1 MSLTKEYKMTK
12 DSSCKEINSLGPAGL
27 NLLFDNAR
35 THNVWQ
41 DRAVSETV
49 LRRLFDL
56 MKMAPT
62 SMNISPARIIFVK
75 TEEGKEKLKP
85 ALVSGNVEKT
95 MTAPVCAII
104 GHDLDCWRQLPKLF
118 PFKDMSS
125 LFSNNPDFVQ
135 STAFRN
141 CSMQGAY
148 LIMAARALGLDCGP
162 MSGFDN
168 DLVDKEF
175 FSGTAV
181 KSNFLCNIGYGR
193 KEKLSD
199 RAPRFN
205 FEDVCQ
211 II

>member
-1 MSLTKEYKMTK
+1 MTK
-12 DSSCKEINSLGPAGL
+12 DLSCTGIDSLDTAAL
-27 NLLFDNAR
+27 DLLFENAR
-35 THNVWQ
+35 THSVWQ
-41 DRAVSETV
+41 DRTVSEIV

-75 TEEGKEKLKP
+75 TEQGKEKLKP

-104 GHDLDCWRQLPKLF
+104 GHDLDCWKQLPKLF
-118 PFKDMSS
+118 PYKDMTS
-125 LFSNNPDFVQ
+125 LFSNNPDFVL

-168 DLVDKEF
+168 DLIDKEF
-175 FSGTAV
+175 FPGTAV

-193 KEKLSD
+193 KKKLSD

>member
-1 MSLTKEYKMTK
+1 MTK
-12 DSSCKEINSLGPAGL
+12 DLSRTGIDSLDSAAL
-27 NLLFDNAR
+27 DLLFENAR

-41 DRAVSETV
+41 DRTVSEIV

-75 TEEGKEKLKP
+75 TEQGKEKLKP

-104 GHDLDCWRQLPKLF
+104 GHDLDCWKQLPKLF

-125 LFSNNPDFVQ
+125 LFSNNPDFVL

-148 LIMAARALGLDCGP
+148 LIIAARALGLDCGP

-211 II
+211 VL

>member
-1 MSLTKEYKMTK
+1 MTK
-12 DSSCKEINSLGPAGL
+12 DLSRTGIDSLDCAAL
-27 NLLFDNAR
+27 DLLFGNAR

-41 DRAVSETV
+41 DRTVSEIV

-75 TEEGKEKLKP
+75 TEQGKEKLKP

-104 GHDLDCWRQLPKLF
+104 GHDLDCWKQLPKLF
-118 PFKDMSS
+118 PFKDMTS
-125 LFSNNPDFVQ
+125 LFSNNSDFVL

-148 LIMAARALGLDCGP
+148 MIMAARALGLDCGP

-205 FEDVCQ
+205 FEDVCEV
-211 II
+211 I

>member
-12 DSSCKEINSLGPAGL
+12 DLSCTGIDSLDSAAL
-27 NLLFDNAR
+27 DLLFENAR

-41 DRAVSETV
+41 DRTVSEIV

-75 TEEGKEKLKP
+75 TEQGKEKLKP

-104 GHDLDCWRQLPKLF
+104 GHDLDCWKQLPKLF
-118 PFKDMSS
+118 PYKDMTS
-125 LFSNNPDFVQ
+125 LFSNNPDFVL

-168 DLVDKEF
+168 DLIDKEF
-175 FSGTAV
+175 FPGTAV

-205 FEDVCQ
+205 FEYVCQ

>member
-1 MSLTKEYKMTK
+1 MTK
-12 DSSCKEINSLGPAGL
+12 DLSCTGIDSLDSAAL
-27 NLLFDNAR
+27 DLLFENAR

-41 DRAVSETV
+41 DRTVSEIV

-75 TEEGKEKLKP
+75 TEQGKEKLKP

-104 GHDLDCWRQLPKLF
+104 GHDLDCWKQLPKLF
-118 PFKDMSS
+118 PYKDMTS
-125 LFSNNPDFVQ
+125 LFSNNPDFVVN
-135 STAFRN
+135 TAFRN

-168 DLVDKEF
+168 DLIDKEF
-175 FSGTAV
+175 FPGTAV

>member
-1 MSLTKEYKMTK
+1 MTK
-12 DSSCKEINSLGPAGL
+12 DLSCTGIDSLDSAAL
-27 NLLFDNAR
+27 DLLFENAR

-41 DRAVSETV
+41 DRTVSEIV

-75 TEEGKEKLKP
+75 TEQGKEKLKP

-104 GHDLDCWRQLPKLF
+104 GHDLDCWKQLPKLF
-118 PFKDMSS
+118 PYKDMTS
-125 LFSNNPDFVQ
+125 LFSNNPDFVLN
-135 STAFRN
+135 TAFRN

-175 FSGTAV
+175 FPGKAV

-205 FEDVCQ
+205 FEDVCK

>member
-1 MSLTKEYKMTK
+1 MTK
-12 DSSCKEINSLGPAGL
+12 DLSCTGIDSLDSAAL
-27 NLLFDNAR
+27 DLLFENAR

-41 DRAVSETV
+41 DRTVSEIV

-75 TEEGKEKLKP
+75 TEQGKEKLKP

-104 GHDLDCWRQLPKLF
+104 GHDLDCWKQLPKLF
-118 PFKDMSS
+118 PYKDMTS
-125 LFSNNPDFVQ
+125 LFSNNPDFVL

-162 MSGFDN
+162 MSRFDN
-168 DLVDKEF
+168 DLFEKGF
-175 FSGTAV
+175 FPGTALE
-181 KSNFLCNIGYGR
+181 SNFLCIIGYGR

-199 RAPRFN
+199 RAPHFN
-205 FEDVCQ
+205 FADVCQ

>member
-1 MSLTKEYKMTK
+1 MTK
-12 DSSCKEINSLGPAGL
+12 DLSCTGIDSLDTAAL
-27 NLLFDNAR
+27 DLLFENAR

-41 DRAVSETV
+41 DRTVSEIV

-56 MKMAPT
+56 VKMAPT

-75 TEEGKEKLKP
+75 TEQGKEKLKP

-104 GHDLDCWRQLPKLF
+104 GHDLDCWKQLPKLF
-118 PFKDMSS
+118 PYKDMTS
-125 LFSNNPDFVQ
+125 LFSNNPDFVVN
-135 STAFRN
+135 TAFRN

-168 DLVDKEF
+168 DLIDKEF
-175 FSGTAV
+175 FPGTAV

-193 KEKLSD
+193 REKLSD

>member
-1 MSLTKEYKMTK
+1 MTK
-12 DSSCKEINSLGPAGL
+12 DLSCTGIDSLDSAAL
-27 NLLFDNAR
+27 DLLFENAR

-41 DRAVSETV
+41 DRTVSEIV

-75 TEEGKEKLKP
+75 TEQGKEKLKP

-104 GHDLDCWRQLPKLF
+104 GHDLDCWKQLPKLF
-118 PFKDMSS
+118 PYKDMMS
-125 LFSNNPDFVQ
+125 LFSNNPDFVL

-168 DLVDKEF
+168 DLIDKEF
-175 FSGTAV
+175 FPGTAV
-181 KSNFLCNIGYGR
+181 RSNFLCNIGYGR

>member
-1 MSLTKEYKMTK
+1 MTRDLSRTGIDSL
-12 DSSCKEINSLGPAGL
+12 DSAALD
-27 NLLFDNAR
+27 LLFGNAR

-41 DRAVSETV
+41 DRTVSEIV

-104 GHDLDCWRQLPKLF
+104 GHDLDCWKQLPKLF
-118 PFKDMSS
+118 PFKDMTS
-125 LFSNNPDFVQ
+125 LFSNNSDFVL

-148 LIMAARALGLDCGP
+148 MIMAARALGLDCGP

>member
-1 MSLTKEYKMTK
+1 MTK
-12 DSSCKEINSLGPAGL
+12 DLSCTGIDSLDSAAL
-27 NLLFDNAR
+27 DLLFENAR

-41 DRAVSETV
+41 DRTVSEIV

-75 TEEGKEKLKP
+75 TEQGKEKLKP

-104 GHDLDCWRQLPKLF
+104 GHDLDCWKQLPKLF
-118 PFKDMSS
+118 PYKDMTS
-125 LFSNNPDFVQ
+125 LFSNNPDFVL

-175 FSGTAV
+175 FPDTAV

>member
-1 MSLTKEYKMTK
+1 MTK
-12 DSSCKEINSLGPAGL
+12 DLSCTGIDSLDSAAL
-27 NLLFDNAR
+27 DLLFENAR

-41 DRAVSETV
+41 DRTVSEIV

-75 TEEGKEKLKP
+75 TEQGKEKLKP

-104 GHDLDCWRQLPKLF
+104 GHDLDCWKQLPKLF
-118 PFKDMSS
+118 PYKDMTS
-125 LFSNNPDFVQ
+125 LFNNNPDFVL

-168 DLVDKEF
+168 DLIDKEF

-181 KSNFLCNIGYGR
+181 KSNFLCNIGYGQ

-205 FEDVCQ
+205 FEEVCQ

>member
-1 MSLTKEYKMTK
+1 MTRDLSRTGIDSL
-12 DSSCKEINSLGPAGL
+12 DSAALD
-27 NLLFDNAR
+27 LLFGNAR

-41 DRAVSETV
+41 DRTVSEIV

-104 GHDLDCWRQLPKLF
+104 GHDLDCWKQLPKLF

-125 LFSNNPDFVQ
+125 LFSNNPDFVL

-148 LIMAARALGLDCGP
+148 LIIAARALGLDCGP

-205 FEDVCQ
+205 FEDVCEV
-211 II
+211 I

>member
-1 MSLTKEYKMTK
+1 MTK
-12 DSSCKEINSLGPAGL
+12 DLSRSKIDSLGAEAL
-27 NLLFDNAR
+27 DLLFGNAR

-41 DRAVSETV
+41 DRTVSEIV

-75 TEEGKEKLKP
+75 TEEGKERLKP

-104 GHDLDCWRQLPKLF
+104 GHDLDCWKQLPKLF

-125 LFSNNPDFVQ
+125 LFSNNPDFVV

>member
-1 MSLTKEYKMTK
+1 MTK
-12 DSSCKEINSLGPAGL
+12 DLSCTGIGSLDSAAL
-27 NLLFDNAR
+27 DLLFENAR

-41 DRAVSETV
+41 DRTVSEIV

-75 TEEGKEKLKP
+75 TEQGKEKLKP

-104 GHDLDCWRQLPKLF
+104 GHDLDCWKQLPKLF
-118 PFKDMSS
+118 PYKDMTS
-125 LFSNNPDFVQ
+125 LFSNNPDFVL

-168 DLVDKEF
+168 DLIDKEF
-175 FSGTAV
+175 FPGTAV

-193 KEKLSD
+193 KENLSD

>member
-1 MSLTKEYKMTK
+1 MTRDLSRTGIDSL
-12 DSSCKEINSLGPAGL
+12 DSAALD
-27 NLLFDNAR
+27 LLFGNAR

-41 DRAVSETV
+41 DRTVSEIV

-104 GHDLDCWRQLPKLF
+104 GHDLDCWKQLPKLF

-125 LFSNNPDFVQ
+125 LFSNNPDFVL

-193 KEKLSD
+193 KENLSD
-199 RAPRFN
+199 RAPRFT

>member
-1 MSLTKEYKMTK
+1 MTK
-12 DSSCKEINSLGPAGL
+12 DLSYTGIDSLDTAAL
-27 NLLFDNAR
+27 DLLFENAR

-41 DRAVSETV
+41 DRTVSEIV

-75 TEEGKEKLKP
+75 TEQGKEKLKP

-104 GHDLDCWRQLPKLF
+104 GHDLDCWKQLPKLF
-118 PFKDMSS
+118 PYKDMTS
-125 LFSNNPDFVQ
+125 LFSNNPDFVL

-168 DLVDKEF
+168 DLIDKEF
-175 FSGTAV
+175 FPGTAV

>member
-1 MSLTKEYKMTK
+1 MTK
-12 DSSCKEINSLGPAGL
+12 DLSCTGIDSLDSAAL
-27 NLLFDNAR
+27 DLLFENAR

-41 DRAVSETV
+41 DRTVSEIV

-75 TEEGKEKLKP
+75 TEQGKEKLKP

-95 MTAPVCAII
+95 MTAPVCAVI
-104 GHDLDCWRQLPKLF
+104 GHDLDCWKQLPKLF
-118 PFKDMSS
+118 PYKDMTS
-125 LFSNNPDFVQ
+125 LFSNNPDFVVN
-135 STAFRN
+135 TAFRN

-168 DLVDKEF
+168 DLIDKEF
-175 FSGTAV
+175 FPGTAV

>member
-1 MSLTKEYKMTK
+1 MRKDLSCTGIDSL
-12 DSSCKEINSLGPAGL
+12 DSAALD
-27 NLLFDNAR
+27 LLFENAR

-41 DRAVSETV
+41 DRTVSEIV

-75 TEEGKEKLKP
+75 TEQGKEKLKP

-104 GHDLDCWRQLPKLF
+104 GHDLDCWKQLPKLF
-118 PFKDMSS
+118 PYKDMTS
-125 LFSNNPDFVQ
+125 LFSNNPDFVLN
-135 STAFRN
+135 TAFRN

-168 DLVDKEF
+168 DLIDKEF
-175 FSGTAV
+175 FPGTAV

>member
-1 MSLTKEYKMTK
+1 MTKELSRTGI
-12 DSSCKEINSLGPAGL
+12 DSLDSAALD
-27 NLLFDNAR
+27 LLFGNAR

-41 DRAVSETV
+41 DRTVSEIV

-104 GHDLDCWRQLPKLF
+104 GHDLDCWKQLPKLF

-125 LFSNNPDFVQ
+125 LFSNTPDFVL

-193 KEKLSD
+193 KENLSD

>member
-1 MSLTKEYKMTK
+1 MTRDLSRTGIDSL
-12 DSSCKEINSLGPAGL
+12 DSAALD
-27 NLLFDNAR
+27 LLFGNAR

-41 DRAVSETV
+41 DRTVSEIV

-104 GHDLDCWRQLPKLF
+104 GHDLDCWKQLPKLF

-125 LFSNNPDFVQ
+125 LFSNNPDFVL

-211 II
+211 VL

>member
-1 MSLTKEYKMTK
+1 MTK
-12 DSSCKEINSLGPAGL
+12 DLSCTGIDSLDSAAL
-27 NLLFDNAR
+27 DLLFENAR

-41 DRAVSETV
+41 DRTVSEIV

-75 TEEGKEKLKP
+75 TEQGKEKLKP

-104 GHDLDCWRQLPKLF
+104 GHDLDCWKQLPKLF
-118 PFKDMSS
+118 PYKDMTS
-125 LFSNNPDFVQ
+125 LFSNNPDFVL

-148 LIMAARALGLDCGP
+148 FIMAARALGLDCGP

-168 DLVDKEF
+168 DLVDAEF
-175 FSGTAV
+175 FPGTAV

>member
-1 MSLTKEYKMTK
+1 MTK
-12 DSSCKEINSLGPAGL
+12 DLSCTGINSLDSAAL
-27 NLLFDNAR
+27 DLLFENAR

-41 DRAVSETV
+41 DRAVSEIV

-75 TEEGKEKLKP
+75 TEQGKEKLKP

-104 GHDLDCWRQLPKLF
+104 GHDLDCWKQLPKLF
-118 PFKDMSS
+118 PYKDMTS
-125 LFSNNPDFVQ
+125 LFNNNPDFVL

-168 DLVDKEF
+168 DLIDKEF
-175 FSGTAV
+175 FPGEAV

>member
-1 MSLTKEYKMTK
+1 MTK
-12 DSSCKEINSLGPAGL
+12 DLSCTGIDSLDSAAL
-27 NLLFDNAR
+27 DLLFENAR

-41 DRAVSETV
+41 DRTVSEIV

-62 SMNISPARIIFVK
+62 SMNISPARFIFVK
-75 TEEGKEKLKP
+75 TEQGKEKLKP

-104 GHDLDCWRQLPKLF
+104 GHDLDCWKQLPKLF
-118 PFKDMSS
+118 PYKDMAS
-125 LFSNNPDFVQ
+125 LFSNNPDFVL

-175 FSGTAV
+175 FPGTAV
-181 KSNFLCNIGYGR
+181 KSNFLCNIGYGQ

-199 RAPRFN
+199 RAPRFD

>member
-1 MSLTKEYKMTK
+1 MTKELSRTGI
-12 DSSCKEINSLGPAGL
+12 DSLDSAALD
-27 NLLFDNAR
+27 LLFGNAR

-41 DRAVSETV
+41 DRTVSEIV

-104 GHDLDCWRQLPKLF
+104 GHDLDCWKQLPKLF

-125 LFSNNPDFVQ
+125 LFSNNPDFVL

-181 KSNFLCNIGYGR
+181 QSNFLCNIGYGR
-193 KEKLSD
+193 KENLSD

>member
-1 MSLTKEYKMTK
+1 MTKELSRTGI
-12 DSSCKEINSLGPAGL
+12 DSLDSAALD
-27 NLLFDNAR
+27 LLFGNAR

-41 DRAVSETV
+41 DRTVSEIV

-56 MKMAPT
+56 MKMATT
-62 SMNISPARIIFVK
+62 SITISPARLIFVK

-104 GHDLDCWRQLPKLF
+104 GHDLDCWKQLPKLF

-125 LFSNNPDFVQ
+125 LFSNNPDFVL

-193 KEKLSD
+193 KEKLFD

-205 FEDVCQ
+205 FEDVCE

>member
-1 MSLTKEYKMTK
+1 MTK
-12 DSSCKEINSLGPAGL
+12 DLSCTGIDSLDSAAL
-27 NLLFDNAR
+27 DLLFENAR

-41 DRAVSETV
+41 DRTVSEIV

-75 TEEGKEKLKP
+75 TEQGKEKLKP

-104 GHDLDCWRQLPKLF
+104 GHDLDCWKQLPKLF
-118 PFKDMSS
+118 PYKDMTS
-125 LFSNNPDFVQ
+125 LFRNNPDFVVN
-135 STAFRN
+135 TAFRN

-175 FSGTAV
+175 FPGTAV

>member
-1 MSLTKEYKMTK
+1 MTRDLSRTGIDSL
-12 DSSCKEINSLGPAGL
+12 DSAALD
-27 NLLFDNAR
+27 LLFGNAR

-41 DRAVSETV
+41 DRTVSEIM

-104 GHDLDCWRQLPKLF
+104 GHDLDCWKQLPKLF

-125 LFSNNPDFVQ
+125 LFSNNPDFVL

-205 FEDVCQ
+205 FEDVCEV
-211 II
+211 I

>member
-1 MSLTKEYKMTK
+1 MTK
-12 DSSCKEINSLGPAGL
+12 DLSRTGIDSLDSAAL
-27 NLLFDNAR
+27 DLLFENAR

-41 DRAVSETV
+41 DRTVSEIV

-75 TEEGKEKLKP
+75 TEQGKEKLKP

-104 GHDLDCWRQLPKLF
+104 GHDLDCWKQLPKLF
-118 PFKDMSS
+118 PYKDMTS
-125 LFSNNPDFVQ
+125 LFSNNPDFVL

-168 DLVDKEF
+168 DLIDKEF
-175 FSGTAV
+175 FPGTAV

>member
-1 MSLTKEYKMTK
+1 MTK
-12 DSSCKEINSLGPAGL
+12 DLSCTGIDSLDSAAL
-27 NLLFDNAR
+27 DLLFENAR

-41 DRAVSETV
+41 DRTVSEIV

-75 TEEGKEKLKP
+75 TEQGKEKLKP

-104 GHDLDCWRQLPKLF
+104 GHDLDCWKQLPKLF
-118 PFKDMSS
+118 PYKDMTS
-125 LFSNNPDFVQ
+125 LFSNNPDFVVN
-135 STAFRN
+135 TAFRN

-168 DLVDKEF
+168 DLVDEEF
-175 FSGTAV
+175 FPGTAV

>member
-1 MSLTKEYKMTK
+1 MTRDLSRTGIDSL
-12 DSSCKEINSLGPAGL
+12 DSAALD
-27 NLLFDNAR
+27 LLFENAR

-41 DRAVSETV
+41 DRTVSEIV

-75 TEEGKEKLKP
+75 TEQGKEKLKP

-104 GHDLDCWRQLPKLF
+104 GHDLDCWKQLPKLF

-125 LFSNNPDFVQ
+125 LFNNNPDFVL

-211 II
+211 VL

>member
-1 MSLTKEYKMTK
+1 MTK
-12 DSSCKEINSLGPAGL
+12 DLSCTGIDSLDSAAL
-27 NLLFDNAR
+27 DLLFGNAR

-41 DRAVSETV
+41 DRTVSEIV

-75 TEEGKEKLKP
+75 TEQGKEKLKP

-104 GHDLDCWRQLPKLF
+104 GHDLDCWKQLPKLF
-118 PFKDMSS
+118 PYKDMTS
-125 LFSNNPDFVQ
+125 LFSNNPDFVVN
-135 STAFRN
+135 TAFRN

-168 DLVDKEF
+168 DLIDKEF
-175 FSGTAV
+175 FPGTAV

>member
-1 MSLTKEYKMTK
+1 MTRDLSRTGIDSL
-12 DSSCKEINSLGPAGL
+12 DSAALD
-27 NLLFDNAR
+27 LLFGNAR

-41 DRAVSETV
+41 DRTVSEIV

-104 GHDLDCWRQLPKLF
+104 GHDLDCWKQLPKLF

-125 LFSNNPDFVQ
+125 LFSNNPDFAL

>member
-1 MSLTKEYKMTK
+1 MTRDLSRTGIDSL
-12 DSSCKEINSLGPAGL
+12 DSAALD
-27 NLLFDNAR
+27 LLFGNAR

-41 DRAVSETV
+41 DRTVSEIV

-62 SMNISPARIIFVK
+62 SINISPARIIFVK

-104 GHDLDCWRQLPKLF
+104 GHDLDCWKQLPKLF

-125 LFSNNPDFVQ
+125 LFSNNPDFVL

-211 II
+211 VI

>member
-1 MSLTKEYKMTK
+1 MTK
-12 DSSCKEINSLGPAGL
+12 DLPDIGIDSLESTAL
-27 NLLFDNAR
+27 DLLFGNAR

-41 DRAVSETV
+41 DRTVSEIV

-75 TEEGKEKLKP
+75 TEQGKEKLKP
-85 ALVSGNVEKT
+85 ALVAGNVEKT

-104 GHDLDCWRQLPKLF
+104 GHDLDCWKQLPKLF
-118 PFKDMSS
+118 PFKDMAS
-125 LFSNNPDFVQ
+125 LFSNNPDFVL

>member
-1 MSLTKEYKMTK
+1 MTKELSCTGI
-12 DSSCKEINSLGPAGL
+12 DSLDSAALD
-27 NLLFDNAR
+27 LLFGNAR

-41 DRAVSETV
+41 DRTVSQIV

-75 TEEGKEKLKP
+75 TEQGKEKLKP

-104 GHDLDCWRQLPKLF
+104 GHDLDCWKQLPKLF
-118 PFKDMSS
+118 PYKDMTS
-125 LFSNNPDFVQ
+125 LFSNNPDFVKN
-135 STAFRN
+135 TAFRN

-175 FSGTAV
+175 FPGTAV

>member
-1 MSLTKEYKMTK
+1 MTK
-12 DSSCKEINSLGPAGL
+12 DLSRTGIDSLDSAAL
-27 NLLFDNAR
+27 DLLFENAR

-41 DRAVSETV
+41 DRTVSEIV

-75 TEEGKEKLKP
+75 TEQGKEKLKP

-104 GHDLDCWRQLPKLF
+104 GHDLDCWKQLPKLF

-125 LFSNNPDFVQ
+125 LFNNNPDFVL

-211 II
+211 VL